1 MTIQTRVG
9 RILEEVNVRREYKV
23 VVHIVEVK

>member
-9 RILEEVNVRREYKV
+9 RILEEVKVRREYKV